1 MLASLN
7 DIPYS
12 TRVFFFLIS
21 QKDFIKKRKAPQ
33 KYIRYIQEELLT
45 RKRKRG
51 KKIRITKRQRGQ
63 VSRSTRVMEIE
74 REENP

>member
-7 DIPYS
+7 HIPYS
-12 TRVFFFLIS
+12 TRVFFLIS
-21 QKDFIKKRKAPQ
+21 RKDFIKKRKAPQ